1 MTVQAR
7 FSAGFAIFFLAFGLM
22 VAGTANTAQA
32 ANSWGLQGE
41 EILRFEAKVVDIV
54 CELTGDCPPECGAG
68 KRQLGLLK
76 DDGVL
81 VLPAKNQVPF
91 AGASAELIDFC
102 GKKVVADGLL
112 VTNRGTTF
120 YALQFVKEAPDGKWR
135 RANRFGNKWA
145 EANGFDPAGKE
156 KNSWFR
162 HDPAVKDLIG
172 RQGKLG
178 LGPEADK
185 AYLEE

>member
-1 MTVQAR
+1 MTQHVRIPAGIAAVALALAVLLPA
-7 FSAGFAIFFLAFGLM
+7 SAGSAL
-22 VAGTANTAQA
+22 A
-32 ANSWGLQGE
+32 ANSWGLPGE
-41 EILRFEAKVVDIV
+41 EIQRFEAKVVDIL
-54 CELTGDCPPECGAG
+54 CELTGDCPAQCGGG

-91 AGASAELIDFC
+91 AGAAAELIDFC
-102 GKKVVADGLL
+102 GKKVIADGLM

-135 RANRFGNKWA
+135 RANRFADKWA
-145 EANGFDPAGKE
+145 TANGVDPAGKK

-162 HDPAVKDLIG
+162 HDPRVKDLIA

-185 AYLEE
+185 AYESQ